1 MPEPDSPTR
10 TEAIARLNDRCRLG
24 LDPTARHTITRSCLA
39 EFAGSTT
46 DEGLFAQA
54 MLMANLRAHVF
65 EGSAA
70 TLRDAGDFVFRGTTV
85 YFKIDTYDLRLEYGS
100 EDPADPSVT
109 IRVLTIMLAQD
120 L

>member
-1 MPEPDSPTR
+1 MPDAGDPNRNEI
-10 TEAIARLNDRCRLG
+10 IARLNDRCRLG
-24 LDPTARHTITRSCLA
+24 GDPTARHVITRACLA
-39 EFAGSTT
+39 EFASGST
-46 DEGLFAQA
+46 DECLFAQA
-54 MLMANLRAHVF
+54 MLMANVRAHVF

-70 TLRDAGDFVFRGTTV
+70 TLRDAGDFVFKDTTV

-100 EDPADPSVT
+100 EDPADPTVT

>member
-1 MPEPDSPTR
+1 MPDAGDPDRNET
-10 TEAIARLNDRCRLG
+10 IARLNDRCRMG
-24 LDPTARHTITRSCLA
+24 GDRTARHVITRACLA
-39 EFAGSTT
+39 EFAGGST

-54 MLMANLRAHVF
+54 MLMANVRAHVF

-70 TLRDAGDFVFRGTTV
+70 TLRDSGDFVFRGTTV
-85 YFKIDTYDLRLEYGS
+85 YFKIDTYDLKLEYGS

-109 IRVLTIMLAQD
+109 TRVMTIMLAQD